1 MSAGAAH
8 EAQADG
14 GHVPG
19 GELWALLRRIH
30 EAAQLGELRHQA
42 AGAQG
47 VWRCGRER
55 ERECVCVCVCMRVC
69 LFIYLFVCVCRHIS
83 LIYFVLA
90 MIYWVHCTVLDCT

>member
-1 MSAGAAH
+1 MRAGAAH

-14 GHVPG
+14 GHDPG
-19 GELWALLRRIH
+19 GELWALLRRVH

-55 ERECVCVCVCMRVC
+55 EREC
-69 LFIYLFVCVCRHIS
+69 IY
-83 LIYFVLA
+83 IY
-90 MIYWVHCTVLDCT
+90 I